1 MKWTKEETVRLI
13 TSYRQLGK
21 DKIPE
26 LAASFGRSKE
36 AIISKLAF
44 EGEYVSERKKS
55 VYTGEKPKTKEQLVK
70 DLEELTDLDLSTLE
84 KANKLVIINL
94 IRKFNEK

>member
-1 MKWTKEETVRLI
+1 VKWSKEQTIELI
-13 TSYRQLGK
+13 TMYRRVGK
-21 DKIPE
+21 DGINDI
-26 LAASFGRSKE
+26 ARYFNRSKE
-36 AIISKLAF
+36 AVISKLSF
-44 EGEYVSERKKS
+44 EGEYVSDRKKS

-70 DLEELTDLDLSTLE
+70 ELEHITNLDLNTLE

>member
-1 MKWTKEETVRLI
+1 MKWTKEQTVELI
-13 TSYRQLGK
+13 TMYRNLGK

-26 LAASFGRSKE
+26 IAAHFDRTKE

-44 EGEYVSERKKS
+44 EKEYVSERKKS

-70 DLEELTDLDLSTLE
+70 ELEELTDLDLSTLE

-94 IRKFNEK
+94 IRKFK